1 MKIEISDND
10 ANGHFLVPKIYEF
23 SLNESTIEGYSI
35 GRIQVVGAIENAL
48 KFQFHNNAT
57 EIPFRLDANS
67 GEVFVSREVDFETVC
82 KNNKTKGKYSNF
94 FRKNSI
100 KLKLS

>member
-1 MKIEISDND
+1 MEIYDND

-23 SLNESTIEGYSI
+23 SLNESTIKGSAV
-35 GRIQVVGAIENAL
+35 GTIQVAGAIQNSLE
-48 KFQFHNNAT
+48 FQFHDNAT

-82 KNNKTKGKYSNF
+82 RNNKT
-94 FRKNSI
+94 
-100 KLKLS
+100 